1 MKQGPSIKNIFKLIV
16 VISYDTTI
24 LNKLYLIIK
33 NPQVPKKVMY
43 RIIIKKY
50 FIFLKINSCSG
61 RGVLPAHYT
70 ISIRLTLVNGM
81 VCRRGVD

>member
-1 MKQGPSIKNIFKLIV
+1 MKQGPIIKNIFKLIV

-33 NPQVPKKVMY
+33 NPQVPNKVMD

-50 FIFLKINSCSG
+50 LIKFLCTKLNK
-61 RGVLPAHYT
+61 
-70 ISIRLTLVNGM
+70 
-81 VCRRGVD
+81 

>member
-1 MKQGPSIKNIFKLIV
+1 MKQGPIIKNKFKLIV

-33 NPQVPKKVMY
+33 KPQVPEKVMY

-50 FIFLKINSCSG
+50 FIRILSNQ
-61 RGVLPAHYT
+61 T
-70 ISIRLTLVNGM
+70 IANN
-81 VCRRGVD
+81 

>member
-1 MKQGPSIKNIFKLIV
+1 MKQGPIIKNIFKLIV

-50 FIFLKINSCSG
+50 FMNPML
-61 RGVLPAHYT
+61 
-70 ISIRLTLVNGM
+70 
-81 VCRRGVD
+81 

>member
-1 MKQGPSIKNIFKLIV
+1 MAVSAATKANKNTVYSKIFISLMKQGPSIKNIFKLIV

-50 FIFLKINSCSG
+50 
-61 RGVLPAHYT
+61 
-70 ISIRLTLVNGM
+70 LTSSVQ
-81 VCRRGVD
+81 

>member
-1 MKQGPSIKNIFKLIV
+1 MKQGPIIKNIFKLIV

-33 NPQVPKKVMY
+33 NPQVPNKVMD

-50 FIFLKINSCSG
+50 LIKFLCTQLNK
-61 RGVLPAHYT
+61 
-70 ISIRLTLVNGM
+70 
-81 VCRRGVD
+81 

>member
-1 MKQGPSIKNIFKLIV
+1 MKQGPIIKNKFKLIV

-33 NPQVPKKVMY
+33 KPQVPEKVMY

-50 FIFLKINSCSG
+50 FIRILSNQTIANNVSGHIIDFLGIIIYVTAVKIK
-61 RGVLPAHYT
+61 
-70 ISIRLTLVNGM
+70 I
-81 VCRRGVD
+81 

>member
-1 MKQGPSIKNIFKLIV
+1 MKQGPIIKNKFKLIV

-33 NPQVPKKVMY
+33 KPQVPEKVMY

-50 FIFLKINSCSG
+50 FIRILLSLNLPQYPLGEGSRYNYLKSIG
-61 RGVLPAHYT
+61 LMGFYT
-70 ISIRLTLVNGM
+70 R
-81 VCRRGVD
+81 

>member
-1 MKQGPSIKNIFKLIV
+1 MAVSAATKANKNTVYSKIFISLMKQGPSIKNIFKLIV

-50 FIFLKINSCSG
+50 FTHV
-61 RGVLPAHYT
+61 R
-70 ISIRLTLVNGM
+70 
-81 VCRRGVD
+81 CRSFWT